1 VQRVAWDRPPLHPTQ
16 RHRSAERAF
25 RRLITDGEFAEPD
38 EVEYTETTVVFLWHA
53 TKLAVVVDLE
63 EPLADA
69 A

>member
-1 VQRVAWDRPPLHPTQ
+1 MHPTT

-53 TKLAVVVDLE
+53 TKLAVVPTSRSRWPTL
-63 EPLADA
+63 PRPCATLR
-69 A
+69 